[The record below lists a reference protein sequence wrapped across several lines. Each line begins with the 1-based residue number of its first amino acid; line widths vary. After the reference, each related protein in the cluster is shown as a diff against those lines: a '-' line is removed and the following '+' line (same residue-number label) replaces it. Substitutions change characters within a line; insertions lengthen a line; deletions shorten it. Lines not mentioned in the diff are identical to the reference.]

1 MADNDYKSYAE
12 SPGKGLAEYRVY
24 VAGGKTYRAMH
35 MDEAQISE
43 RRIYLRK
50 ALRNYPQWEN
60 LSNEELNNIRLF
72 MMGDCLVVE
81 DGKGR
86 EFVLPSGGIT
96 KGESD
101 FRRVRA
107 MMPFEFMGLTAKDFQ
122 WEMYKADTSGC
133 KDMANKYIM
142 NYPKFKEKGMGLYIY
157 SGTKGSGKTMLAC
170 CLLNELS
177 GRYAGSVKFVNILDF
192 LEITKKGFNGNDTE
206 LKAIYEAGLL
216 VMDDIGAQMSKE
228 WVETTL
234 YRLVN
239 HRYAGRLPTIY
250 TSNIPIN
257 SLKMDERITDRMEST
272 TYSVKLPEES
282 IRRDMRQQD
291 KQKLLNELKNAL

>member
-1 MADNDYKSYAE
+1 VADNDYKSYAE
-12 SPGKGLAEYRVY
+12 SPGKELAEYRVY
-24 VAGGKTYRAMH
+24 AAGGKTYRAMH

-43 RRIYLRK
+43 RRMYLRK
-50 ALRNYPQWEN
+50 ELRNYPQWEN

-72 MMGDCLVVE
+72 MMGERLIVE

-86 EFVLPSGGIT
+86 EFVLPSGGIGR
-96 KGESD
+96 GESD

-107 MMPFEFMGLTAKDFQ
+107 MMPFEFMGLTGKDFQ
-122 WEMYKADTSGC
+122 WGRYKADTSGC
-133 KDMANKYIM
+133 KDMTNKYIM

-177 GRYAGSVKFVNILDF
+177 GRHAGSVKFVNILDF

-216 VMDDIGAQMSKE
+216 VVDDIGAQMSKE

-239 HRYAGRLPTIY
+239 HRYVGRLPTIY

-257 SLKMDERITDRMEST
+257 SLKMDERITDRIEST